1 MSIKT
6 NAAIISATILSACS
20 TIFSGSSQSI
30 TFDSN
35 VKGNIEI
42 YANGALVCNKT
53 PCTVDIDR
61 ISSPM
66 TILAKA
72 KGYEDAVMQNKTKIN
87 PTFWA
92 NILLIYPTG
101 STTDFATSSMWKYT
115 QDGVYINMRPEEK
128 QKAENQQ
135 FEKDSNIRRFTLYN
149 YSELKI
155 GNPEYLLAL
164 EDLTG
169 KNQNELQTIIKQ
181 SNREVELAHKL
192 TKI

>member
-135 FEKDSNIRRFTLYN
+135 FEKDSNIRRFALYN
-149 YSELKI
+149 YNELKI

-169 KNQNELQTIIKQ
+169 KNQNELQTMIKQ